1 MKADIIQFKDQE
13 AQKLKEKLREF
24 NDSVNAFR
32 QEFLSNLPFSYNDNM
47 SMEQIN
53 ESYRMI
59 MRYHSN
65 LK

>member
-32 QEFLSNLPFSYNDNM
+32 QDFLANLPFSYNDNM

-59 MRYHSN
+59 MRYHAM